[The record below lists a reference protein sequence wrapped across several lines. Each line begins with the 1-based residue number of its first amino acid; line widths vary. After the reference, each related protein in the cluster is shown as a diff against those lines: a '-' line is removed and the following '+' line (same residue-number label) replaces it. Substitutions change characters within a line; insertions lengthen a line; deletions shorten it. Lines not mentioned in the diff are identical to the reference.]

1 MHLPKRS
8 PCLYMP
14 LASTTVVLYYNSKLT
29 DAPTCLY
36 MPPASTTVV
45 AGLLACHTWQNATY
59 EQAQL
64 FRHSDQVLK
73 ATLLHRNN
81 QHAC

>member
-1 MHLPKRS
+1 
-8 PCLYMP
+8 
-14 LASTTVVLYYNSKLT
+14 
-29 DAPTCLY
+29 